1 MPYAKLLLAA
11 ALVVV
16 ACFALVILLKS
27 RRRDAGPMLTSG
39 RGLPPIKGSLDAD
52 KRGRGVSLS
61 LGEEIFGMLET
72 GRRDEA
78 VALIRERT
86 GWGAEEAEAM
96 FVKLE
101 NLWKRWESKRNVRRK
116 QGED

>member
-1 MPYAKLLLAA
+1 MPYAKLLPAA
-11 ALVVV
+11 LLVVV
-16 ACFALVILLKS
+16 ACFALVALLKS
-27 RRRDAGPMLTSG
+27 RRGAGPMLTQPS
-39 RGLPPIKGSLDAD
+39 GLPPLKGSLDAD
-52 KRGRGVSLS
+52 KSGRGVSLA
-61 LGEEIFGMLET
+61 LGEEIVGMLET

-101 NLWKRWESKRNVRRK
+101 NLWKRLESKRNVRRK
-116 QGED
+116 QG

>member
-1 MPYAKLLLAA
+1 MPYAKLLLVA
-11 ALVVV
+11 ALVVL
-16 ACFALVILLKS
+16 ACFALVTLLKS
-27 RRRDAGPMLTSG
+27 GRRDAGPMLEPSSG
-39 RGLPPIKGSLDAD
+39 QGLPPMKGSLDAN
-52 KRGRGVSLS
+52 KHGRGVSLS
-61 LGEEIFGMLET
+61 LGEEIFGMLEA

-101 NLWKRWESKRNVRRK
+101 NLWKRWESKRNVR
-116 QGED
+116 